1 MTTGYLSVLYI
12 SDLSA
17 QSFYNGYFDT
27 LLENR
32 NINSGSYI
40 LLPAVLLY
48 IRVITTAL
56 QCSSVLISLAANKRI
71 RFVKVLV
78 SFWVVSVSQARLV
91 WVVAACYARI

>member
-1 MTTGYLSVLYI
+1 VTTGYLSVLYI

-48 IRVITTAL
+48 IRIITNVS
-56 QCSSVLISLAANKRI
+56 QCSSVLIS
-71 RFVKVLV
+71 
-78 SFWVVSVSQARLV
+78 
-91 WVVAACYARI
+91 